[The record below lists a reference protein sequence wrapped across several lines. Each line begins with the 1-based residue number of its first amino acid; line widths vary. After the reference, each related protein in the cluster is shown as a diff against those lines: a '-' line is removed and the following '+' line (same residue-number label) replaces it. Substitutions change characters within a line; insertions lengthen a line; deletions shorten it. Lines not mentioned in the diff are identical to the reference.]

1 MNYVASVKQS
11 IAKNDVYLL
20 NNFKQFASRL
30 TQLFFFHFNLFI
42 LCSFFHYNFFQFVS
56 VSHSVSNRVKKTLC
70 LK

>member
-42 LCSFFHYNFFQFVS
+42 LFGFFHYNFFQFVS